1 MKYYTSSVLPRL
13 FQFGVRQPTSLPPRR
28 LIALR
33 RADRSPNRR
42 LPMAKKS
49 TAKKSTVKN
58 LLPKRRPAGKLQRA
72 PAVIRR
78 RSTSTPVIDFH
89 THIVV
94 DEVST
99 FVKQNRSPETTEYQM
114 VDNYKR
120 ATAAERMRH
129 PRPTRDELAARVM
142 DMDELGIDK
151 QLISCHVAEYCY
163 WASPEDGAKMARI
176 GNDAIAE
183 FVARKPGRFM
193 GMGTVP
199 LQNTQ
204 AAVKEM
210 DRAAGEL
217 GFRAIAINTH
227 VEGMELGD
235 EVLLPFWA
243 RAEQLSMPV
252 YIHPAGFKHPRF
264 TRHHMWNSVGQ
275 PIEEAIA
282 MSNLI
287 YEGILDRFPKLT
299 LGIAHG
305 GGFLPYYAG
314 RVDRNFR
321 YRPHLTPKISKEPS
335 QYMRRFFYDTVVYNV
350 DMLEFLARKIGP
362 DRIVLGSD
370 YPVGEENMV
379 AFVKGAKLSSAAKQ
393 MILGG
398 NAARLLGL

>member
-1 MKYYTSSVLPRL
+1 MTR
-13 FQFGVRQPTSLPPRR
+13 
-28 LIALR
+28 
-33 RADRSPNRR
+33 
-42 LPMAKKS
+42 
-49 TAKKSTVKN
+49 KSTVKI
-58 LLPKRRPAGKLQRA
+58 LPPKWRLAEKSRKA
-72 PAVIRR
+72 PAAIRR

-89 THIVV
+89 THLVV
-94 DEVST
+94 DEVSA
-99 FVKQNRSPETTEYQM
+99 FVKRNRTPETTEYQM

-120 ATAAERMRH
+120 AAAAERRRH
-129 PRPTRDELAARVM
+129 PRPTRDELVARIM
-142 DMDELGIDK
+142 DMDELGVDQ
-151 QLISCHVAEYCY
+151 QLVSCHVAEYCY
-163 WASPEDGAKMARI
+163 WASPEDGARMARI

-183 FVARKPGRFM
+183 FVARKPDRFI

-199 LQNTQ
+199 LQDTQ

-210 DRAAGEL
+210 DRAACEL

-227 VEGMELGD
+227 VDGMELGD
-235 EVLLPFWA
+235 DKLLPFWA
-243 RAEQLSMPV
+243 RAEQLGIPV

-264 TRHHMWNSVGQ
+264 TKHHMWNSVGQ

-350 DMLEFLARKIGP
+350 DMLEFLARKVGT

-379 AFVKGAKLSSAAKQ
+379 AFVKGAKLSSEEKK